1 MEKGGA
7 CLGRV
12 RGEIGIT
19 TKMILMEM
27 IMGDE
32 HSEGNDSGNNTN

>member
-19 TKMILMEM
+19 TKMILIEM